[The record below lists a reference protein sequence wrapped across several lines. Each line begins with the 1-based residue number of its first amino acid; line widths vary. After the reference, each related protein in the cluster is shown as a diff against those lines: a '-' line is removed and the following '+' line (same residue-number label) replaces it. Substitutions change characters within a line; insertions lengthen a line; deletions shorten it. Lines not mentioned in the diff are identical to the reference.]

1 MTRTILE
8 VKNITKKI
16 GEKTILNDISFSIN
30 EGEILGLLG
39 KNGAGKTTTLKIIVS
54 LVSKTSGAIY
64 INNINTEKQFIES
77 MKHVGGIIENPEMYG
92 YLSGYKNLIH
102 FARMSNCKI
111 SKSEIEKV
119 VKLVG
124 LEAAINKKVK
134 TYSLGMKQRL
144 GIAQAIIHKPSLLIL
159 DEPTNGLDP
168 QGIYQ
173 LRSYLKEL
181 TKQGTSILISSH
193 LLSEM
198 QLLCDKLVIIDNG
211 KILKTGSIDELVN
224 ASAENVVEFTVNN
237 PSKAKEI
244 IAGLFPVKKINV
256 EEYKVTVKIDSNN
269 IALVNQEFVKNGVI
283 VTGIVTKQN
292 SLEEQFLDLTREV
305 SS

>member
-1 MTRTILE
+1 MPRTVLE
-8 VKNITKKI
+8 VKNLTKKI
-16 GEKTILNDISFSIN
+16 AGKTILNDITFSLD

-39 KNGAGKTTTLKIIVS
+39 KNGAGKTTTLKIIVG
-54 LVSKTSGAIY
+54 LVSKTSGTVY

-77 MKHVGGIIENPEMYG
+77 IKHVGAIIENPEMYG

-124 LEAAINKKVK
+124 LETAINKKFK

-144 GIAQAIIHKPSLLIL
+144 GIAQAIIHKPALLIL

-173 LRSYLKEL
+173 LRGYLKEL

-211 KILKTGSIDELVN
+211 KILKSGSLDDLVN
-224 ASAENVVEFTVNN
+224 TNAEKLVEFSVNN
-237 PSKAKEI
+237 PIKAKEI
-244 IAGLFPVKKINV
+244 ITGLFPTK
-256 EEYKVTVKIDSNN
+256 KVTLDGYNVIIKIDSDN
-269 IALVNQEFVKNGVI
+269 IALINQEFVKNEVV

-292 SLEEQFLDLTREV
+292 TLEEQFLDLTREE
-305 SS
+305 